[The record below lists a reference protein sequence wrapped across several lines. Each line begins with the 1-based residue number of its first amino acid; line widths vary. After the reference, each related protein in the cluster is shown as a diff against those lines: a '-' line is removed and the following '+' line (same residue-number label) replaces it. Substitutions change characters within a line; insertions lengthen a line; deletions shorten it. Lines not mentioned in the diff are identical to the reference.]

1 MCLRTAGPSARC
13 RSMAVRRGDE
23 RALRRRGLSLGHP
36 RHLHVPQAGH
46 RVAGGG
52 QVGAEEPQLGVV
64 MGVQRGVGAGE
75 EGQLRARGDGL
86 SVGRVPRNAARGEA
100 ATAAAGRV
108 GCAATVSRPPGPGLD
123 TGLAALLDHRD
134 GRCCPNGVRR
144 AEFLAERAPGA
155 FRGTRRKGRRLPI
168 PRAGNQQIEISST
181 PPTCGW
187 RAVPGS
193 RRRWSRTSRGLPR
206 VSTRSRRPRACG
218 GGPVGA
224 RIRHVEFSGC
234 GSPRNRIPRRT
245 CCPDHQHG
253 PTSHDHSFP
262 PGPDLGQ
269 RRAKDTAAQTP
280 IDPGSRRRHEWAP
293 AGRGTAGARVRGVRN
308 AGGHRRRNASL
319 IFSPAGFR
327 LLFI

>member
-1 MCLRTAGPSARC
+1 VRTAWTTWRRRDARSVSRAGPSVNGTTSVIMCLRTAGPSARS

-86 SVGRVPRNAARGEA
+86 SVGRVPERGKREA

-155 FRGTRRKGRRLPI
+155 FCGTRRKGRRLPI

-181 PPTCGW
+181 PPTCVVGEPSPARAGGGHARAGACRAFPPVRVDLAPVEVARLAEQPIIVAAW
-187 RAVPGS
+187 AAVPDEAPARSDETAAAGCHSTARGPFPGS
-193 RRRWSRTSRGLPR
+193 QGDHRIVDLR
-206 VSTRSRRPRACG
+206 STRDFCA
-218 GGPVGA
+218 
-224 RIRHVEFSGC
+224 
-234 GSPRNRIPRRT
+234 
-245 CCPDHQHG
+245 
-253 PTSHDHSFP
+253 
-262 PGPDLGQ
+262 
-269 RRAKDTAAQTP
+269 
-280 IDPGSRRRHEWAP
+280 
-293 AGRGTAGARVRGVRN
+293 
-308 AGGHRRRNASL
+308 
-319 IFSPAGFR
+319 
-327 LLFI
+327 